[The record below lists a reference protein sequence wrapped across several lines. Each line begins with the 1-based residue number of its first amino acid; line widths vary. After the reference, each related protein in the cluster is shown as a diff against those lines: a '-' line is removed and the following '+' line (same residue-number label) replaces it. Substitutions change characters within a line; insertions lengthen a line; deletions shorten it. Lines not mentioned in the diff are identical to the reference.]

1 MRNGHINNVKKDQ
14 AIDKSLINYNL
25 IINNLNT
32 HHNKETKLLRVNASR
47 LSWIPRISK
56 QAYRPVLITGCS
68 AERVINSA
76 RKHVWVRFAHIKR
89 DGVPLVAT
97 QSLELELQGQ
107 QYSWTPWIWFSP
119 RFTLKWLKKKM
130 NSDPYIRSNLRLN
143 LIGTRIQIN
152 FWYFN
157 K

>member
-56 QAYRPVLITGCS
+56 QAYRPVWSTGCS

-89 DGVPLVAT
+89 DGVPT
-97 QSLELELQGQ
+97 
-107 QYSWTPWIWFSP
+107 YSANSIIDNERDIIIWIFRDIDHSKHFHSFLSNFNIHFKLNPWGSS
-119 RFTLKWLKKKM
+119 TYL
-130 NSDPYIRSNLRLN
+130 
-143 LIGTRIQIN
+143 
-152 FWYFN
+152 
-157 K
+157 